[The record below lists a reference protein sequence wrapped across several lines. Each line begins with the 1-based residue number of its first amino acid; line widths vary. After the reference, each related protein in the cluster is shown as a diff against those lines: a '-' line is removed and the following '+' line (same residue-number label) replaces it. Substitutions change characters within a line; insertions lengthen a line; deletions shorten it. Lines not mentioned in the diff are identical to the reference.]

1 MNLEKD
7 KYIII
12 ELIPT
17 ALTKEKGDLIQVSA
31 LKINNLV
38 IESRFDYRINEDKI
52 IIPDFKEMISYDKE
66 SFTYKETTEEIL
78 KDLEEWIEDYPLL
91 ILDNTYTNNFLK
103 DINNQKESIAKLLD
117 KEYTDTLIDDLIKEN
132 NLEPSNYI
140 VDLLYESIIKKI

>member
-31 LKINNLV
+31 LKVNNLV

-52 IIPDFKEMISYDKE
+52 LIPDFKEMISYDKE
-66 SFTYKETTEEIL
+66 SFKYKETTEEIL

-91 ILDNTYTNNFLK
+91 ILDNVYTNNFLK
-103 DINNQKESIAKLLD
+103 GINNKKESIAKLLD

>member
-31 LKINNLV
+31 LKVNNLV

-52 IIPDFKEMISYDKE
+52 LIPDFKEMISYDKE
-66 SFTYKETTEEIL
+66 SFKYKETTEEIL

-91 ILDNTYTNNFLK
+91 ILDNVYTNDFLK
-103 DINNQKESIAKLLD
+103 DINNKKESIAKLLD